1 MGATPQIEYWRKRRG
16 QRLSATQRSAIH
28 CGLQIIIIAPFHS
41 DTDVT
46 FYCMQERELIQ
57 QQVHKNKRIHFMDQ
71 FSHQV
76 NFLICRLCFW
86 CASCT
91 DESYEFTGKCP
102 MCDIFN
108 SNIESLP
115 VLNIWEIRQYARK

>member
-1 MGATPQIEYWRKRRG
+1 MSHFIACKNYDERVTTINMGKVYD
-16 QRLSATQRSAIH
+16 
-28 CGLQIIIIAPFHS
+28 
-41 DTDVT
+41 DT
-46 FYCMQERELIQ
+46 FGSERELIQ

-102 MCDIFN
+102 MCDSFN

-115 VLNIWEIRQYARK
+115 VLNIWEIRQYARN